1 MLPER
6 KTGGYRI
13 RPCDI
18 IDILYTNAA
27 VGAHLQANAPPP
39 YVMKLISPLKM
50 KS

>member
-13 RPCDI
+13 RPYDI

-27 VGAHLQANAPPP
+27 AGVHLQANVPPP
-39 YVMKLISPLKM
+39 LRYEIDFSAKDA
-50 KS
+50 